1 MKKSFYLFILV
12 LLTISCKTSKIKN
25 NNIAKLPTKTI
36 ITKNKKA
43 AFNKTNLRASLMVK
57 YKGNNEFPNIKTSL
71 RIAKDSIIW
80 LSFSKLGF
88 PIAKAI
94 ITHNEI
100 KFYEKI
106 SKTYFIGDFELIS
119 NWLGTSFDF
128 DMIQNLF
135 FGEPLVDLKKDKYQ
149 SKIVNSSYKIN
160 PKNQNPLFDIFLWI
174 DPNTFKLS
182 KEEIIQA
189 SKNQKL
195 TIDYKD
201 FQEYDGSLFPKG
213 FVIKAVDKK
222 RKTHIDVNYKNVIFE
237 SPLRFPFK
245 IPNGYSNIKLK

>member
-1 MKKSFYLFILV
+1 MKKSLYLFLFL
-12 LLTISCKTSKIKN
+12 LLTISCKSTKTAN
-25 NNIAKLPTKTI
+25 NNIAKLPAKNI
-36 ITKNKKA
+36 INKNKKA
-43 AFNKTNLRASLMVK
+43 AFSKTNLRASLLVK
-57 YKGNNEFPNIKTSL
+57 YKGNNELPNVKTSL

-94 ITHNEI
+94 ITPSEI

-106 SKTYFIGDFELIS
+106 SKTYFVGDFKLIS

-128 DMIQNLF
+128 DMVQNLF
-135 FGEPLVDLKKDKYQ
+135 FGEPLIDLKNEKHQ
-149 SKIVNSSYKIN
+149 SKIMDNKYKIN
-160 PKNQNPLFDIFLWI
+160 PKSQNPLFDIFFWI

-182 KEEIIQA
+182 KEEIIETG
-189 SKNQKL
+189 KNQKL
-195 TIDYKD
+195 TIDYRG
-201 FQEYDGSLFPKG
+201 FQEYNGSLFPKG

-245 IPNGYSNIKLK
+245 IPNGYSKIELK